1 MSRPIAELLAEAP
14 AVRACRE
21 ALGESAGVWIVG
33 GAVRDA
39 ALGRPVTDLDLAVV
53 GDAREVAK
61 AIARRAGGRTFQLS
75 EEFATWRA
83 MARDDGWQVDVATLR
98 AEGIE
103 GDLRL
108 RDFTV
113 NAVAMPLSP
122 TDAAPI
128 DPLGGLADLDAGVL
142 RAASE
147 RSFTDDPLRL
157 LRAARIAAEG
167 RLDPDPATIE
177 LARSQPGAAGQ
188 PAGER
193 QLAELRMLLTG
204 ADPIRGL
211 ALLDELGASAA
222 ALPELEALR
231 GVEQNPY
238 HHLDVRGHTLE
249 VLERLIALQEDLE
262 SVVGESADR
271 LAELLAEPLADGFTR
286 GGALRFAAVLHDV
299 GKPET
304 RSLGERGR
312 VLFIGHDRAGARIV
326 REVCGRL
333 RTSRRLGD
341 YLANL
346 TLNHLRL
353 GFLVHERPLSR
364 RHVYDYLRATDPDSS
379 DVTLLTVADR
389 LATQGERTRQEA
401 IDAHL
406 ELAAEMVGEA
416 LAWRSAGPPRAPI
429 RGDDLAGEL
438 GIAEGPELG
447 RLLAEV
453 EAGVFEGKVAGRE
466 DAIALARGL
475 ID

>member
-1 MSRPIAELLAEAP
+1 VSRPIADLLAEAP
-14 AVRACRE
+14 AARACRE
-21 ALGESAGVWIVG
+21 ALGDAAGVWIVG

-39 ALGRPVTDLDLAVV
+39 ALGRPVTDLDLAVS
-53 GDAREVAK
+53 GDPREAAR
-61 AIARRAGGRTFQLS
+61 AIARRAGGKTFQLS

-83 MARDDGWQVDVATLR
+83 MARDDSWQVDVAALR

-103 GDLRL
+103 RDLAL

-113 NAVAMPLSP
+113 NAVAIPLSP
-122 TDAAPI
+122 TDPTPI
-128 DPLGGLADLDAGVL
+128 DPLGGLADLDTGVL
-142 RAASE
+142 RVASE
-147 RSFTDDPLRL
+147 RSFADDPLRL
-157 LRAARIAAEG
+157 LRAARIAAELG
-167 RLDPDPATIE
+167 LEVDPGTFG
-177 LARSQPGAAGQ
+177 LARARAGDADG

-193 QLAELRMLLTG
+193 QLAELCMLLTG

-211 ALLDELGASAA
+211 ALLDELGAGAA

-249 VLERLIALQEDLE
+249 VLERLIAIQEDLE
-262 SVVGESADR
+262 SVVDESADP

-286 GGALRFAAVLHDV
+286 GGALRFAALLHDV

-304 RSLGERGR
+304 RTVGEGGK
-312 VLFIGHDRAGARIV
+312 VLFIGHDRAGARIA
-326 REVCGRL
+326 RECCGRL
-333 RTSRRLGD
+333 RASRRLGD

-346 TLNHLRL
+346 TVNHLRL

-364 RHVYDYLRATDPDSS
+364 RHVYEYLRATDPDSS

-406 ELAAEMVGEA
+406 ELAAELIDEA
-416 LAWRSAGPPRAPI
+416 LAWRSAGPPRSPI

-447 RLLAEV
+447 RLLTEV
-453 EAGVFEGKVAGRE
+453 EAGVFVGTVAGRE